1 MKGARSNKIK
11 DKENTFGINICS
23 IAVPNEVFTVA
34 TEDWLFEE
42 PLDKLVTLDN
52 LYGFQFESPGPPP
65 LI

>member
-11 DKENTFGINICS
+11 DKENTFGINIYS
-23 IAVPNEVFTVA
+23 VPNEIFTVA

-42 PLDKLVTLDN
+42 PLDKLVTLDD

-65 LI
+65 VI